1 MRKIWLIAGCAA
13 LAACQQQA
21 AEPANDLNTAEVVD
35 EADANAAAADA
46 NAASATNNYNE
57 SSWEF
62 TYKGKPMLES
72 IDASGNFIAES
83 EGKHVDHGTSVVKGT
98 KICFTST
105 MKPEEGEDCWQDPK
119 LEIGQTGESV
129 SDKGEKV
136 TLKRV
141 AYQPLKMPS

>member
-1 MRKIWLIAGCAA
+1 MNRFWLITGCAA

-21 AEPANDLNTAEVVD
+21 AAPANDVNTAEVVD
-35 EADANAAAADA
+35 EADANAVADA
-46 NAASATNNYNE
+46 NGAAAATNNYAE

-72 IDASGNFIAES
+72 IDASGNYITES
-83 EGKHVDHGTSVVKGT
+83 GTEHVDHGTSVMKGT

-136 TLKRV
+136 TLTRV
-141 AYQPLKMPS
+141 AYKPLKMPS